1 MSHDGRVS
9 DETFD
14 RLHVFDRVDES
25 AETQQLIGFL
35 AWADAKP
42 DVIDRRARSYELL
55 RVRPGAAF
63 ADIGCGIGT
72 VLADLVALGARAV
85 GVDSSEAMVR
95 EASRRAPGAELHVA
109 DAAALPLEDG
119 ILAGYRAERVYQHL
133 ADPMP
138 ALAEAMRVLEPGGRI
153 VLVDQDWDAF
163 LVDGDDRATT
173 RAMMRGFADSIPNGW
188 AGRRNG
194 LALAAAGFVEAEVEA
209 ETVTRIDY
217 DYAAPFLPALK
228 AAAVDSGA
236 VAEDVAAAW
245 LEEQRRRGMEG
256 RFFAAM
262 THFLASA
269 TRP

>member
-1 MSHDGRVS
+1 VS
-9 DETFD
+9 EETFD
-14 RLHVFDRVDES
+14 RLDVFDRVDES
-25 AETQQLIGFL
+25 DESQQLIAFL

-42 DVIDRRARSYELL
+42 DVIARRSRSYELL
-55 RVRPGAAF
+55 AIRPGALV

-72 VLADLVALGARAV
+72 VLVDLIEHGARAV

-95 EASRRAPGAELHVA
+95 DAARRVPDAELHVA

-119 ILAGYRAERVYQHL
+119 VLSGYRAERVYQHL

-138 ALAEAMRVLEPGGRI
+138 ALGEAMRVLEPGGRI

-163 LVDGDDRATT
+163 VVDGDDRQTT
-173 RAMMRGFADSIPNGW
+173 RSMLRGFADSLPNGW

-194 LALAAAGFVEAEVEA
+194 LALAASGFVDVAVEG

-217 DYAAPFLPALK
+217 DYAAPVLPALK
-228 AAAVDSGA
+228 AAAVSAGA
-236 VAEDVAAAW
+236 VEEEVATAW
-245 LEEQRRRGMEG
+245 LEEQRRRGEEG

-269 TRP
+269 TRPPI

>member
-1 MSHDGRVS
+1 MS

-14 RLHVFDRVDES
+14 RLHVFDHVDES
-25 AETQQLIGFL
+25 AETQQLIAFL

-42 DVIDRRARSYELL
+42 DVIARRARSYELL
-55 RVRPGAAF
+55 DVRPGAAV
-63 ADIGCGIGT
+63 ADVGCGIGT
-72 VLADLVALGARAV
+72 VLAGLVRLGARAI

-95 EASRRAPGAELHVA
+95 EAARRVPDAQMYVA
-109 DAAALPLEDG
+109 DAASLPLEDG
-119 ILAGYRAERVYQHL
+119 ALSGYRAERVYQHV

-138 ALAEAMRVLEPGGRI
+138 SLAEAMRVLEPGGRV
-153 VLVDQDWDAF
+153 VLIDQDWDGF
-163 LVDGDDRATT
+163 LVDGDDRETT
-173 RAMMRGFADSIPNGW
+173 RAMLRGFADSIPNGW

-194 LALAAAGFVEAEVEA
+194 LALAAAGFVDVEVEA

-217 DYAAPFLPALK
+217 DYAAPVLPALK
-228 AAAVDSGA
+228 AAAVDAGA
-236 VAEDVAAAW
+236 VEEHVALAW
-245 LEEQRRRGMEG
+245 LEEQRRRGVEG